1 MNKLLSL
8 TLGLAVSFA
17 GTALA
22 QEVTIGVTLGATG
35 PGASLG
41 VHYKNA
47 FQLMPKT
54 VGGLPVKFII
64 LEDNSDP
71 TVAAKNAR
79 RLIAEDKVDAIMG
92 TVSVPSTTQ
101 VALIGNETKTP
112 VIALSPVALPPNNRE
127 WIFTVPQPIPL
138 MMKPIVDDM
147 VNKGVKKI
155 GYIGFSDSV
164 GRYCTFVDL
173 EVYRT
178 GGYSDYHR

>member
-1 MNKLLSL
+1 MSLQILNKAKGGMATMSKLLSL

-92 TVSVPSTTQ
+92 MVSVPSTTQ
-101 VALIGNETKTP
+101 VALIGNEKENTCNR
-112 VIALSPVALPPNNRE
+112 VI
-127 WIFTVPQPIPL
+127 
-138 MMKPIVDDM
+138 
-147 VNKGVKKI
+147 
-155 GYIGFSDSV
+155 
-164 GRYCTFVDL
+164 
-173 EVYRT
+173 T
-178 GGYSDYHR
+178 GGIATEQSRMDFYWCFVARFL